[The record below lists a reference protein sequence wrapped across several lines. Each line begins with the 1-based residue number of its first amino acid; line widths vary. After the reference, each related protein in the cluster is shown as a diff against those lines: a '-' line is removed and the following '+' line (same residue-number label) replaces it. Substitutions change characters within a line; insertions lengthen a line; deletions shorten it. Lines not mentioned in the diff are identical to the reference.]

1 MHLVIR
7 SPGPQVMDTHFGS
20 KLVSQFLLGAV
31 ARCMLSSPQAGTISD
46 GPEQASTVPCDS
58 CN

>member
-1 MHLVIR
+1 
-7 SPGPQVMDTHFGS
+7 MDTHFGS

-31 ARCMLSSPQAGTISD
+31 ARRMLSSPQAGAISD

-58 CN
+58 CNQT